1 MHSYSS
7 NIPDLYCAGHAS
19 PSLYACCNIPWGLE
33 HEKNKGCLSTVS
45 HTKGLPERAL
55 CGTGTG
61 DWLARVLALSKAEP
75 SPPLGPPAPRRMFPN
90 NPFAHLRQA
99 VLPASLA
106 ARALT

>member
-1 MHSYSS
+1 
-7 NIPDLYCAGHAS
+7 
-19 PSLYACCNIPWGLE
+19 
-33 HEKNKGCLSTVS
+33 LSTRR
-45 HTKGLPERAL
+45 TKGASAPFLIQKGLAERGL
-55 CGTGTG
+55 CGAGTG

-75 SPPLGPPAPRRMFPN
+75 SPPLPPPAQRRMFPN